1 MKRSAS
7 LILVSALWGVS
18 GCGDGRTVVTVRSGS
33 SIQAAVAA
41 ATDNMIIEVEPGT
54 YRESIDIPA
63 NRQLKN
69 FTLRG
74 KFVGDQRVILDGS
87 DQATGQIQLQNGIFA
102 SDVTNFTVEGF
113 QVQNYRENGI
123 WIGATALGK
132 SRDLTFR
139 NNIVDRTGKYGI
151 FPQAAVN
158 ALVEKNKVTR
168 VADAGIYV
176 GQSEG
181 NLIIQ
186 DNEVA
191 QNVAGIEC
199 ENSNDCVIRRNNS
212 HDNTGGILV
221 FTLPGLLR
229 KECLRAQ
236 VYENTIENNNTPN
249 FASQSDI
256 VYNVPSGS
264 GVTIIGADQVTVRN
278 NTIRGNQSY
287 AAAVVSL
294 TLLTGGDPID
304 VNPDPENDAI
314 RNNTLSGNGTADF
327 TFRGTPIQASDFL
340 YDGSGTGNCQAG
352 NGTVTQAL
360 NPLPSCP

>member
-7 LILVSALWGVS
+7 LVLMTALVGGS
-18 GCGDGRTVVTVRSGS
+18 GCDNRTVVTVRSGQ

-41 ATDNMIIEVEPGT
+41 ATDNTIIEVEPGT

-69 FTLRG
+69 ITLRG
-74 KFVGDQRVILDGS
+74 QVVGTQRVILEGE
-87 DQATGQIQLQNGIFA
+87 DQRQNGIFA

-113 QVQNYRENGI
+113 QVQNYRENGV
-123 WIGATALGK
+123 WVGATALGK

-139 NNIVDRTGKYGI
+139 NLVVDNTGKYGI

-158 ALVEKNKVTR
+158 ALVEKSKVTR

-191 QNVAGIEC
+191 ENVAGIEC

-236 VYENTIENNNTPN
+236 LYENTIENNNTPN

-287 AAAVVSL
+287 AVAVVSL

-304 VNPDPENDAI
+304 VNPDPENDTI
-314 RNNTLSGNGTADF
+314 RNNTLSGNGTVDF
-327 TFRGTPIQASDFL
+327 SFRGLPIDALDIL

-352 NGTVTQAL
+352 NGTVTQGNAAPL
-360 NPLPSCP
+360 APLPSCP

>member
-1 MKRSAS
+1 MKRRAS
-7 LILVSALWGVS
+7 LVLVAALFGGA
-18 GCGDGRTVVTVRSGS
+18 GCDGGPTVVTVRSGE

-41 ATDNMIIEVEPGT
+41 ATDNTIIQVEPGT

-63 NRQLKN
+63 SRRLRN

-74 KFVGDQRVILDGS
+74 MVVGGQRVILEGADPE
-87 DQATGQIQLQNGIFA
+87 TGQSQRQNGIFA
-102 SDVTNFTVEGF
+102 SDVVNFTVEGF
-113 QVQNYRENGI
+113 QVQNYRENGV
-123 WIGATALGK
+123 WVGATALGQ

-139 NNIVDRTGKYGI
+139 DLIVDNTGKYGI

-158 ALVEKNKVTR
+158 ALVEKSKVTR

-181 NLIIQ
+181 TLIIQ

-191 QNVAGIEC
+191 RNVAGIEC

-236 VYENTIENNNTPN
+236 LYENRIENNNTPN
-249 FASQSDI
+249 FASPADV

-264 GVTIIGADQVTVRN
+264 GVTIIGADQVTVRDN
-278 NTIRGNQSY
+278 MITGNQSY
-287 AAAVVSL
+287 AVAVVSL

-304 VNPDPENDAI
+304 VNPDPENNAI
-314 RNNTLSGNGTADF
+314 RNNTLSGNGTVDF
-327 TFRGTPIQASDFL
+327 SFRGNGIQASDFL
-340 YDGSGTGNCQAG
+340 YDGSGTGNCQSG
-352 NGTVTQAL
+352 NGNVTQAL
-360 NPLPSCP
+360 SPLSSCP